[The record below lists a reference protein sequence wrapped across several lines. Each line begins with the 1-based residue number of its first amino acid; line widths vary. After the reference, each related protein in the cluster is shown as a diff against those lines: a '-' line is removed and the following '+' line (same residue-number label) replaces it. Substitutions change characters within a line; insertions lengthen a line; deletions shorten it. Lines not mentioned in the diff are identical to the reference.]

1 MKTLENFFQILNYKE
16 KKNFIYLILM
26 LTIVALSEAI
36 SIGSLIPLIK
46 IILDNQYID
55 TFKQIINIQF
65 INNIPNDKFSI
76 FIITTVFLFFSIK
89 YVFYI
94 IFYFALHKFSFSLR
108 YRLQKITFETYLN
121 KNLKFF
127 KDNNTSFLLRNLTT
141 EIDQFTVAI
150 SSYLIIISEVLV
162 IFGLTLMVIFFQSSK
177 AIIVLICLTFFTI
190 ICFKIIKNRS
200 SKLGIERKLN
210 IGNQLKI
217 INDAFGLIIDVI
229 LFKKQ
234 NFFIRK
240 FKSFAKKTN
249 SSMFRHNFYKSLPR
263 VIFEWVFLA
272 IIIFM
277 LLYLIDN
284 ENFSES
290 VANVTFLTAII
301 FKLIP
306 SFNKI
311 FVSYQDIRFS
321 LPVLQEINKKFF
333 FDKDYQKN
341 NVNED
346 ENTDFIFNKL
356 EFKNVDFFYDK
367 KDIILE
373 NLEFTLKK
381 NKFIGIFG
389 DSGGGKTTFINLLL
403 GLLNSDKGDILI
415 NGEKNNNILHKFQ
428 KSISYVPQDIYLIDS
443 SIKENVALK
452 EQDELSFKNLEDIKL
467 ALKDAEFKFGEGE
480 ISNDILSRKVGQKGI
495 NLSGGQL
502 QRIGIARAFYRNSQI
517 LILDEATRSLDQST
531 EEEIVKTLLKKKN
544 SITIIMISH
553 NMNNFKFCD
562 EVYQIKDRKIIKF
575 QNHRPL

>member
-1 MKTLENFFQILNYKE
+1 MKTLKNFFQILSYKE
-16 KKNFIYLILM
+16 KKSFVYLILM
-26 LTIVALSEAI
+26 LSIVALSEAI

-46 IILDNQYID
+46 IVLDSQYID
-55 TFKQIINIQF
+55 TFKEIINMEF
-65 INNIPNDKFSI
+65 IYKIPNDKFSI

-121 KNLKFF
+121 KDLKFY

-141 EIDQFTVAI
+141 EIDQFTTAI

-162 IFGLTLMVIFFQSSK
+162 IFGLTLMVIFFQSTK
-177 AIIVLICLTFFTI
+177 AIVVLICLTLFTI

-200 SKLGIERKLN
+200 SKLVIERKLN

-234 NFFIRK
+234 NFFMDK
-240 FKSFAKKTN
+240 FKNFAKKTN
-249 SSMFRHNFYKSLPR
+249 SSMFRHNFYKSLPK

-333 FDKDYQKN
+333 LKKN
-341 NVNED
+341 FSKKNIYKNE
-346 ENTDFIFNKL
+346 NIDFRFNKL
-356 EFKNVDFFYDK
+356 EFKNIDFFYNQ

-373 NLEFTLKK
+373 NLDFNLDK

-389 DSGGGKTTFINLLL
+389 DSGGGKTTFVNLLL
-403 GLLNSDKGDILI
+403 GLLNSNKGEILI
-415 NGEKNNNILHKFQ
+415 NGKKSENILDEFQ

-443 SIKENVALK
+443 DIKENVALK
-452 EQDELSFKNLEDIKL
+452 NGDELSFTNLENIKL
-467 ALKDAEFKFGEGE
+467 ALKDAEFKSEKNE
-480 ISNDILSRKVGQKGI
+480 ITNDTLCRKVGQKGI

-531 EEEIVKTLLKKKN
+531 EEEIIQTLLKKKN
-544 SITIIMISH
+544 NLTIIMISH

-562 EVYQIKDRKIIKF
+562 EVYQIKNKKIIKLD
-575 QNHRPL
+575 NHKPL

>member
-1 MKTLENFFQILNYKE
+1 MKTLTNFFQILNYKE
-16 KKNFIYLILM
+16 KKNFVYLILM
-26 LTIVALSEAI
+26 LTIVALFEAI

-46 IILDNQYID
+46 IVLDYQYID
-55 TFKQIINIQF
+55 TFKEIVNMEF
-65 INNIPNDKFSI
+65 VYKIPNEKFSI
-76 FIITTVFLFFSIK
+76 FIIASVFLFFSIK

-121 KNLKFF
+121 KDLKFY

-162 IFGLTLMVIFFQSSK
+162 IFGLTLMVIFFQSTK
-177 AIIVLICLTFFTI
+177 AIIVLICLIFFTV

-200 SKLGIERKLN
+200 SNLGIERKLN
-210 IGNQLKI
+210 IGNQLKV

-234 NFFIRK
+234 NFFIDK

-263 VIFEWVFLA
+263 IIFEWVFLA

-333 FDKDYQKN
+333 FKKDFLNKQK
-341 NVNED
+341 D
-346 ENTDFIFNKL
+346 ENENLDFKFNNLK
-356 EFKNVDFFYDK
+356 FKHVDFFYNK
-367 KDIILE
+367 KDIVLE
-373 NLEFTLKK
+373 DLDFNLDK

-389 DSGGGKTTFINLLL
+389 DSGGGKTTFVNLLL
-403 GLLNSDKGDILI
+403 GLLNSNKGEILI
-415 NGEKNNNILHKFQ
+415 NEQKIENVLDKFQ
-428 KSISYVPQDIYLIDS
+428 RSISYVPQDIYLIDS
-443 SIKENVALK
+443 DIKENVALK
-452 EQDELSFKNLEDIKL
+452 DEDELSFKNLEDIKL
-467 ALKDAEFKFGEGE
+467 ALRDAEFNYEKKE
-480 ISNDILSRKVGQKGI
+480 ITNDTLSRKVGQKGI

-531 EEEIVKTLLKKKN
+531 EEEIIKTLLKKRN
-544 SITIIMISH
+544 NLTIIMISH
-553 NMNNFKFCD
+553 NKNNFKFCD
-562 EVYQIKDRKIIKF
+562 EVYEVKNKKIIKLD
-575 QNHRPL
+575 NHKLL

>member
-1 MKTLENFFQILNYKE
+1 MKTLTNFFQILNYKE
-16 KKNFIYLILM
+16 KKNFVYLILM
-26 LTIVALSEAI
+26 LTIVALFEAI

-46 IILDNQYID
+46 IVLDTQYID
-55 TFKQIINIQF
+55 TFKEIINMEF
-65 INNIPNDKFSI
+65 IYIIPNEKFSI
-76 FIITTVFLFFSIK
+76 FIIASVFLFFSIK

-121 KNLKFF
+121 KDLKFY

-162 IFGLTLMVIFFQSSK
+162 IFGLTLMVIFFQSTK
-177 AIIVLICLTFFTI
+177 AIIVLICLIFFTV

-200 SKLGIERKLN
+200 SNLGIERKLN
-210 IGNQLKI
+210 IGNQLKV

-234 NFFIRK
+234 NFFIDK

-263 VIFEWVFLA
+263 IIFEWVFLA

-333 FDKDYQKN
+333 FKKDFLNKQK
-341 NVNED
+341 D
-346 ENTDFIFNKL
+346 ENENLDFKFNNLK
-356 EFKNVDFFYDK
+356 FKHVDFFYNQ
-367 KDIILE
+367 KDIVLE
-373 NLEFTLKK
+373 DLDFNLDK

-389 DSGGGKTTFINLLL
+389 DSGGGKTTFVNLLL
-403 GLLNSDKGDILI
+403 GLLNSNKGEILI
-415 NGEKNNNILHKFQ
+415 NEQKIENVLDKFQ
-428 KSISYVPQDIYLIDS
+428 RSISYVPQDIYLIDS
-443 SIKENVALK
+443 DIKENVALK
-452 EQDELSFKNLEDIKL
+452 DEDELSFKNLEDIKL
-467 ALKDAEFKFGEGE
+467 ALRDAEFNYEKKE
-480 ISNDILSRKVGQKGI
+480 ITNDTLSRKVGQKGI

-531 EEEIVKTLLKKKN
+531 EEEIIKTLLKKRN
-544 SITIIMISH
+544 NLTIIMISH
-553 NMNNFKFCD
+553 NKNNFKFCD
-562 EVYQIKDRKIIKF
+562 EVYEVKNKKIIKLD
-575 QNHRPL
+575 NHKLL

>member
-1 MKTLENFFQILNYKE
+1 M
-16 KKNFIYLILM
+16 
-26 LTIVALSEAI
+26 
-36 SIGSLIPLIK
+36 
-46 IILDNQYID
+46 
-55 TFKQIINIQF
+55 
-65 INNIPNDKFSI
+65 
-76 FIITTVFLFFSIK
+76 
-89 YVFYI
+89 
-94 IFYFALHKFSFSLR
+94 
-108 YRLQKITFETYLN
+108 
-121 KNLKFF
+121 
-127 KDNNTSFLLRNLTT
+127 
-141 EIDQFTVAI
+141 
-150 SSYLIIISEVLV
+150 
-162 IFGLTLMVIFFQSSK
+162 
-177 AIIVLICLTFFTI
+177 
-190 ICFKIIKNRS
+190 
-200 SKLGIERKLN
+200 
-210 IGNQLKI
+210 
-217 INDAFGLIIDVI
+217 
-229 LFKKQ
+229 
-234 NFFIRK
+234 
-240 FKSFAKKTN
+240 
-249 SSMFRHNFYKSLPR
+249 
-263 VIFEWVFLA
+263 
-272 IIIFM
+272 
-277 LLYLIDN
+277 
-284 ENFSES
+284 
-290 VANVTFLTAII
+290 
-301 FKLIP
+301 
-306 SFNKI
+306 
-311 FVSYQDIRFS
+311 SYQDIRFS

-415 NGEKNNNILHKFQ
+415 NGEKNNNILDKFQ

>member
-1 MKTLENFFQILNYKE
+1 MKTLKNFFQILSYKE
-16 KKNFIYLILM
+16 KKSFVYLILM
-26 LTIVALSEAI
+26 LSIVALSEAI

-46 IILDNQYID
+46 IVLDSQYID
-55 TFKQIINIQF
+55 TFKEIINMEF
-65 INNIPNDKFSI
+65 IYKIPNDKFSI

-121 KNLKFF
+121 KDLKFY

-141 EIDQFTVAI
+141 EIDQFTTAI

-162 IFGLTLMVIFFQSSK
+162 IFGLTLMVIFFQSTK
-177 AIIVLICLTFFTI
+177 AIVVLICLTLFTI

-234 NFFIRK
+234 NFFMDK
-240 FKSFAKKTN
+240 FKNFAKKTN
-249 SSMFRHNFYKSLPR
+249 SSMFRHNFYKSLPK

-333 FDKDYQKN
+333 
-341 NVNED
+341 
-346 ENTDFIFNKL
+346 
-356 EFKNVDFFYDK
+356 
-367 KDIILE
+367 
-373 NLEFTLKK
+373 LK
-381 NKFIGIFG
+381 
-389 DSGGGKTTFINLLL
+389 
-403 GLLNSDKGDILI
+403 
-415 NGEKNNNILHKFQ
+415 
-428 KSISYVPQDIYLIDS
+428 
-443 SIKENVALK
+443 
-452 EQDELSFKNLEDIKL
+452 
-467 ALKDAEFKFGEGE
+467 
-480 ISNDILSRKVGQKGI
+480 
-495 NLSGGQL
+495 
-502 QRIGIARAFYRNSQI
+502 
-517 LILDEATRSLDQST
+517 
-531 EEEIVKTLLKKKN
+531 
-544 SITIIMISH
+544 
-553 NMNNFKFCD
+553 
-562 EVYQIKDRKIIKF
+562 
-575 QNHRPL
+575 